1 MPLLPTIGR
10 TVGTGVK
17 ALRMLV
23 RGSLRGSAWA
33 TRRVGD
39 ARARGAANEV
49 GMVRLF
55 DLHAVSCAGDTLIAI
70 GLAGTIFFNVPLG
83 EARSKVALYLLIT
96 MVPFALLAPVV
107 GPVLDHFR
115 HGRRYALAVT
125 MLGRAFLAYVISDNL
140 LGWGLYPAAFG
151 VLALSR
157 AYGVAR
163 SAAVPRLLPKD
174 IGLSQVGARASVYG
188 TFAGAVV
195 APIGL
200 AAFWFGPQWPLRVAF
215 LIFLVGVVISLRL
228 PPRADSDPPEA
239 VPRPFRTMLRLRRGD
254 DRPLSGKLVIATL
267 IGSASFRCLYG
278 FLLLYFAFAVKAGS
292 LGTTFFGRDI
302 GSQGAVAL
310 VGGALAV
317 GTFLATAVGT
327 RLRIR
332 RPTAL
337 QSSGLTITAGVAVL
351 TAIFFTLPMVA
362 LLSLVA
368 SIFSG
373 ISKLTVDASIQER
386 VPERLRASAFA
397 HSETVLMIAWV
408 VGGAVGIIPLNGRLG
423 VSVMAAFA
431 VAAAVRGTIAAGRLH
446 KERLHG
452 RPDVAMEEPGVE
464 GGSAAEV
471 IPTSPAPA
479 GASTDRTAGGSGTRG
494 RPASGA
500 GSGASAGPGSGA
512 PAGSGSGASSAPGS
526 SAPMGSGSGAS
537 AALGSAAGT
546 GSAVGTGSAA
556 GTGAPA
562 GRGSGTSAAP
572 TESSAETA
580 SGRPTSQRTAG
591 SKPGEGNA
599 EAGPAKRRLFSRSSS
614 RKGSTATPG
623 SPSSPSAAA
632 AGTDASPD
640 VPSRPGSADETGSA
654 LGAGSRLGKGA
665 GAGGGPDEPK
675 DDLAPPGFHIYRPSS
690 ATNGNGSREEPNP

>member
-39 ARARGAANEV
+39 VRARGAANEV

-55 DLHAVSCAGDTLIAI
+55 DLHAISCAGDTLIAI

-96 MVPFALLAPVV
+96 MVPFALLAPVA
-107 GPVLDHFR
+107 GPLLDHFR

-125 MLGRAFLAYVISDNL
+125 MLGRAFLAYVIAGNL

-163 SAAVPRLLPKD
+163 SAAVPRLLPEG
-174 IGLSQVGARASVYG
+174 IGLSQAGARASVYG

-200 AAFWFGPQWPLRVAF
+200 AAFWFGPQWPLRVAS

-239 VPRPFRTMLRLRRGD
+239 VPRPFRTMLRLRRGE
-254 DRPLSGKLVIATL
+254 DRPLSGRLVIATL
-267 IGSASFRCLYG
+267 VGSASFRCLYG
-278 FLLLYFAFAVKAGS
+278 FLLLYFAFAVKAGALS
-292 LGTTFFGRDI
+292 TIFFGRDI

-373 ISKLTVDASIQER
+373 ISKLAVDASIQER

-423 VSVMAAFA
+423 VSIMAAFA
-431 VAAAVRGTIAAGRLH
+431 VAAAVRGTIVARHLRN
-446 KERLHG
+446 ERLHG
-452 RPDVAMEEPGVE
+452 RPDAAMEQPSNGNGAPTET
-464 GGSAAEV
+464 

-479 GASTDRTAGGSGTRG
+479 GAATPRPPATGSSRAGSRRADQGRRVPGQAISGTAGAAGSDSDQATGEPATGGPADDRTAT
-494 RPASGA
+494 
-500 GSGASAGPGSGA
+500 
-512 PAGSGSGASSAPGS
+512 
-526 SAPMGSGSGAS
+526 
-537 AALGSAAGT
+537 
-546 GSAVGTGSAA
+546 
-556 GTGAPA
+556 
-562 GRGSGTSAAP
+562 
-572 TESSAETA
+572 
-580 SGRPTSQRTAG
+580 
-591 SKPGEGNA
+591 
-599 EAGPAKRRLFSRSSS
+599 PAKRRLFSRSGS
-614 RKGSTATPG
+614 RRKTATGPTPPTTG
-623 SPSSPSAAA
+623 ESAAA
-632 AGTDASPD
+632 R
-640 VPSRPGSADETGSA
+640 RPGPPSADNAEA
-654 LGAGSRLGKGA
+654 AGRTRPANDA
-665 GAGGGPDEPK
+665 GVRVPG

-690 ATNGNGSREEPNP
+690 ATNGAGSPDETSP